1 MDNTETKYTINRTLA
16 YQLQKDA
23 KSNERRQKE
32 ERKLARKAEQKRW
45 TKKDK

>member
-1 MDNTETKYTINRTLA
+1 MDNVETKFTINRTLA

-45 TKKDK
+45 VKNKK

>member
-1 MDNTETKYTINRTLA
+1 MDNVENKVTINRTLA

-32 ERKLARKAEQKRW
+32 ERKLARKAEQNRW
-45 TKKDK
+45 MKKKK

>member
-1 MDNTETKYTINRTLA
+1 MDNVENKVTINRTLA

-32 ERKLARKAEQKRW
+32 ERKLARKQEQKRW
-45 TKKDK
+45 MKKK